1 MSVNSFP
8 WYYTPDLKGVNELI
22 SLEGDEWHHCRNVL
36 RMSPGESIIV
46 FDGKG
51 MCFEGIIKEEA
62 RSEGKIELMKDLTDV
77 FHFPRQ
83 QHISIAFAPTK
94 NIDRTEFAVEK
105 MVELGVDDIY
115 FLDCENSERSR
126 IRMDRMQKIVIGAA
140 KQSRKVIIPRLHD
153 LISPAILVTKFHTE
167 QPDTQIFCC
176 HLDPA
181 SKPLVDNYSP
191 TKNVLM
197 VIGPEGG
204 FSDDETTQ
212 LNLRGAQL
220 VTLSPYR
227 LRVETAAITACAAIH
242 LLNDSLK
249 K

>member
-8 WYYTPDLKGVNELI
+8 WYHIPELKGVNELV
-22 SLEGDEWHHCRNVL
+22 SLQGDEWHHCRNVL
-36 RMSPGESIIV
+36 RMSAGGSIIV

-51 MCFEGIIKEEA
+51 LCFEGIIREES
-62 RSEGKIELMKDLTDV
+62 RSEGKIELIRELTDI
-77 FHFPRQ
+77 FTILRNQ
-83 QHISIAFAPTK
+83 GIAIAFAPTK

-105 MVELGVDDIY
+105 MVELGVDEIY
-115 FLDCENSERSR
+115 FLDCENSERTR
-126 IRMDRMQKIVIGAA
+126 IRLDRMEKIVIGAA
-140 KQSRKVIIPRLHD
+140 KQSRKVHLPVLHD
-153 LISPAILVTKFHTE
+153 LISPNMLVTKFHTE
-167 QPDTQIFCC
+167 QPQTQIFCC

-191 TKNVLM
+191 KENVLM

-204 FSDDETTQ
+204 FSPEEIEQ
-212 LNLRGAQL
+212 LSLRSATL

-227 LRVETAAITACAAIH
+227 LRVETAAITACAAVH
-242 LLNDSLK
+242 LLNDRIK